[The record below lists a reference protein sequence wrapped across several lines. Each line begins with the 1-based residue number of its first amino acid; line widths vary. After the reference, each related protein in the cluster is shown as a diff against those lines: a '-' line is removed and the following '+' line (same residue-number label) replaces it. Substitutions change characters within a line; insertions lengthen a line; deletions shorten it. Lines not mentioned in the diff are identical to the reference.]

1 MKQRRGVDK
10 LNQGRNIDVSI
21 TLIAN
26 GPRGQDGNHWADTF
40 TAATD
45 DVITQLIDELNIRVE
60 LLQDCCIHTRHIL
73 RG

>member
-1 MKQRRGVDK
+1 MDK
-10 LNQGRNIDVSI
+10 FDECRNIDVRIS
-21 TLIAN
+21 LISN
-26 GPRGQDGNHWADTF
+26 GSCSQNGDHWTNAF

-60 LLQDCCIHTRHIL
+60 LLQDYCIHTRHIL